1 MASLSTESTPR
12 ERLDRAISVLG
23 RVRMYW
29 RGMAAMIV
37 VGISLALA
45 LALTTKRVWR
55 SESTILY
62 RETIQT
68 GRDPQSSAARA
79 ARLGPKLKDTL
90 IARGTLAGVIEEM
103 GLYPEKTARSMVE
116 AVEEMR
122 NNVGFR
128 AQSSDTYV
136 ISFTH
141 DDPHVAQ
148 QVVSRLTQILIEDYR
163 RASVGAATM
172 TRDFLRKELA
182 EASAK
187 VEAASRALATFL
199 ARNPQ
204 FQWGLNDSPYAPVPQ
219 PLGPPGAP
227 APAPAAARV
236 APAQPARPVDP
247 QLAALERQLARVEAL
262 LGAARSPGAAPGR
275 PLPQSVV
282 EAQRARDAAAAAVA
296 SAEMALAE
304 KLTTVTPVHPDAIA
318 AKRRVEAAKGQLAA
332 AEGALRLV
340 RAGLTDV
347 PRDEAGALTPA
358 RRAALEAERSTLLRR
373 IAGLRA
379 RGGGAAAGGE
389 GQRPA
394 PARAASGG
402 GRGAA
407 SREGRGAA
415 SGEGRGAEQGAEEDP
430 EERVIELETEWHRLR
445 LDLERARE
453 YLKTVQ
459 ANERAANLSADAAEN
474 KSETELDV
482 LDAAYLPS
490 RPDRGRGRVFFAGAA
505 VTFFFALGVAGA
517 RVLLNDTLYDGG
529 DIHALGGAALLAE
542 MPELPARPPLR
553 ERAVVPT
560 YGVEPAGAAGHGA
573 ASTGPPGHGAASTGP
588 HGHDA
593 APAGPPG
600 HGAAPA
606 DAAPYGEP
614 PGAPDH
620 GAAPA
625 DAAPYGEPPGALG
638 HGAAP
643 PYAPADPEDAVPPDL
658 AREDLP
664 PDDLDLDAADVR
676 PESSWSEPGASLACV
691 GESSLAYAGGAAFDE
706 PEVELI
712 GADVD
717 PEGCGVFELLRGAPA
732 PALAALRVLRHRLDQ
747 RRRGEPLAVAVVS
760 PGRAEGKTALATRL
774 AMTLA
779 EAERAR
785 VLLVEG
791 HLARPRVAALLGLR
805 LPAYA
810 SFSEQL
816 RRRMAGESRPL
827 GVVAVSP
834 SLSVL
839 AEPSLEASYP
849 EALHS
854 VHFEAALRTLRRY
867 YDYVVIDGPPVLGS
881 GDANVIEDACDG
893 ILLVARASLTR
904 ASSLTRAADQLGE
917 RRILGVVLNDVVP
930 RPVARKRIAPED
942 LAA

>member
-1 MASLSTESTPR
+1 MSSLSTESTPR

-29 RGMAAMIV
+29 RGVAAMIA
-37 VGISLALA
+37 VGLSISLA

-55 SESTILY
+55 SEATLLY

-90 IARGTLAGVIEEM
+90 TARGTLAGVIEEF

-116 AVEEMR
+116 AVEEMK
-122 NNVGFR
+122 NHVGFR

-141 DDPHVAQ
+141 DGPHVAQ
-148 QVVSRLTQILIEDYR
+148 QVAARLTQILIEDYR

-172 TRDFLRKELA
+172 TRDFLREELA

-187 VEAASRALATFL
+187 VDEASRALATFL

-204 FQWGLNDSPYAPVPQ
+204 FQWGLNDSPYAPAPQ

-227 APAPAAARV
+227 APASARI

-262 LGAARSPGAAPGR
+262 LGAGRSPSAAPGQ
-275 PLPQSVV
+275 PLPHTVV

-296 SAEMALAE
+296 SAEAALAE
-304 KLTTVTPVHPDAIA
+304 KLTTVTPLHPDAIA

-332 AEGALRLV
+332 AESALGLV
-340 RAGLTDV
+340 RAGLTEV
-347 PRDEAGALTPA
+347 PRDEARALTPP
-358 RRAALEAERSTLLRR
+358 RRAALEAERSALHRQ

-379 RGGGAAAGGE
+379 RAGGGSAAAGGE
-389 GQRPA
+389 ARRAPRA
-394 PARAASGG
+394 PAGSAADGEAP
-402 GRGAA
+402 RG
-407 SREGRGAA
+407 SREPDER
-415 SGEGRGAEQGAEEDP
+415 AED
-430 EERVIELETEWHRLR
+430 RVIELETEWHRLR

-453 YLKTVQ
+453 YLKTAQ
-459 ANERAANLSADAAEN
+459 ANERAANLSADAAED
-474 KSETELDV
+474 KSETELDI
-482 LDAAYLPS
+482 LDPAYLPS
-490 RPDRGRGRVFFAGAA
+490 RPDRGRGRVLFAGAA

-529 DIHALGGAALLAE
+529 DIHALGGPALLAA

-553 ERAVVPT
+553 ERAIVSA
-560 YGVEPAGAAGHGA
+560 YGPDPSSAPGYSDEPSSA
-573 ASTGPPGHGAASTGP
+573 PGHGDEPSSAPP
-588 HGHDA
+588 HIT
-593 APAGPPG
+593 
-600 HGAAPA
+600 
-606 DAAPYGEP
+606 EP
-614 PGAPDH
+614 PHTPPD
-620 GAAPA
+620 PDA
-625 DAAPYGEPPGALG
+625 D
-638 HGAAP
+638 
-643 PYAPADPEDAVPPDL
+643 PPDL
-658 AREDLP
+658 APEDARS
-664 PDDLDLDAADVR
+664 DDLDLDGADVL
-676 PESSWSEPGASLACV
+676 PGSSWSAPALACV
-691 GESSLAYAGGAAFDE
+691 GARPLSYAPSAAFGE
-706 PEVELI
+706 PEVEIL

-732 PALAALRVLRHRLDQ
+732 AALAALRVLRHRLDQ
-747 RRRGEPLAVAVVS
+747 RRGGEPLAVAVVS

-805 LPAYA
+805 LPARA
-810 SFSEQL
+810 GFSEQL
-816 RRRMAGESRPL
+816 RRRMAGQARPL
-827 GVVAVSP
+827 GVVALGP

-867 YDYVVIDGPPVLGS
+867 YDYVVIDGPPILGT
-881 GDANVIEDACDG
+881 GDANVIEDASDG
-893 ILLVARASLTR
+893 ILLVARASVTR
-904 ASSLTRAADQLGE
+904 ASSLTRAAEQIGE
-917 RRILGVVLNDVVP
+917 RRILGVVLNDVAP
-930 RPVARKRIAPED
+930 RPVARKRIEVEAP
-942 LAA
+942 AT

>member
-12 ERLDRAISVLG
+12 ERLDRAISVLC

-37 VGISLALA
+37 VGVSLALA

-55 SESTILY
+55 SEATILY

-90 IARGTLAGVIEEM
+90 IARGTLAGVIEEI

-148 QVVSRLTQILIEDYR
+148 RVVSRLTQILIEDYR

-172 TRDFLRKELA
+172 TRDFLREELA

-204 FQWGLNDSPYAPVPQ
+204 FQWGLNDSPYAPAPQ
-219 PLGPPGAP
+219 PLGPPG

-247 QLAALERQLARVEAL
+247 RLAALERQLARVEAL
-262 LGAARSPGAAPGR
+262 LGAARPPGAAPGR
-275 PLPQSVV
+275 PLPPSVV

-296 SAEMALAE
+296 SAEAALAE

-340 RAGLTDV
+340 RAGLTEV
-347 PRDEAGALTPA
+347 PRDEARALTPS
-358 RRAALEAERSTLLRR
+358 RRASLEAERSALLRQ

-379 RGGGAAAGGE
+379 GGGGGATAGGE

-394 PARAASGG
+394 PARAAS
-402 GRGAA
+402 AA
-407 SREGRGAA
+407 N
-415 SGEGRGAEQGAEEDP
+415 GERRGAERGPEEDP
-430 EERVIELETEWHRLR
+430 EARVIELETEWHRLR

-474 KSETELDV
+474 KSETELDI

-560 YGVEPAGAAGHGA
+560 YGAE
-573 ASTGPPGHGAASTGP
+573 
-588 HGHDA
+588 
-593 APAGPPG
+593 PAGPPG
-600 HGAAPA
+600 HGAASSG
-606 DAAPYGEP
+606 AAPYGEP
-614 PGAPDH
+614 SGAP
-620 GAAPA
+620 A
-625 DAAPYGEPPGALG
+625 

-643 PYAPADPEDAVPPDL
+643 PYAPADPEDAAPPDL

-664 PDDLDLDAADVR
+664 PDDLDLDGADVR
-676 PESSWSEPGASLACV
+676 PESSWSAPGASLACV
-691 GESSLAYAGGAAFDE
+691 GASPLAYAGGAAFDE

-747 RRRGEPLAVAVVS
+747 RRGGEPLAVAVVS

-816 RRRMAGESRPL
+816 RRRMAGEFRPL
-827 GVVAVSP
+827 GVIAVSP

-893 ILLVARASLTR
+893 ILLVARASLTH

-917 RRILGVVLNDVVP
+917 RRILGVVLNDVAP
-930 RPVARKRIAPED
+930 RPVARKRIALED
-942 LAA
+942 LPA

>member
-1 MASLSTESTPR
+1 MSSLSTESTPR
-12 ERLDRAISVLG
+12 ERLDRAISVLA

-29 RGMAAMIV
+29 RGVAAMIA
-37 VGISLALA
+37 VGLSISLA

-55 SESTILY
+55 SEATILY

-90 IARGTLAGVIEEM
+90 IARGTLAGVIEAF

-116 AVEEMR
+116 AVEEMKSH
-122 NNVGFR
+122 VGFR

-141 DDPHVAQ
+141 DDPLVAQ
-148 QVVSRLTQILIEDYR
+148 QVAARLTQILIDDYR
-163 RASVGAATM
+163 RDSLGAATM
-172 TRDFLRKELA
+172 TRDFLRRELA

-187 VEAASRALATFL
+187 VDEASRALATFL

-204 FQWGLNDSPYAPVPQ
+204 FQWGLNDSPYAPAPQ
-219 PLGPPGAP
+219 PLGSPG
-227 APAPAAARV
+227 APAPAAARA
-236 APAQPARPVDP
+236 APAPPSRPVDP

-262 LGAARSPGAAPGR
+262 LGAARSPAAAPGQ

-296 SAEMALAE
+296 SAEAALAE
-304 KLTTVTPVHPDAIA
+304 KLSTVTPIHPDAIA
-318 AKRRVEAAKGQLAA
+318 AKRRVEAARSQLAS
-332 AEGALRLV
+332 AESALGLV
-340 RAGLTDV
+340 RAGLTEV
-347 PRDEAGALTPA
+347 PRGEAGALTPS
-358 RRAALEAERSTLLRR
+358 RRASLSAERSALLRQ

-379 RGGGAAAGGE
+379 RA
-389 GQRPA
+389 
-394 PARAASGG
+394 GG

-407 SREGRGAA
+407 AGEARRAPA
-415 SGEGRGAEQGAEEDP
+415 SGEPGRAPAGPEGDA

-453 YLKTVQ
+453 YLKAVQ
-459 ANERAANLSADAAEN
+459 ANERAADLSADAAEN

-482 LDAAYLPS
+482 LDPAYLPS

-529 DIHALGGAALLAE
+529 DIHALGGPALLAA
-542 MPELPARPPLR
+542 MPELPPQPPLR
-553 ERAVVPT
+553 ERAIVPA
-560 YGVEPAGAAGHGA
+560 Y
-573 ASTGPPGHGAASTGP
+573 
-588 HGHDA
+588 
-593 APAGPPG
+593 
-600 HGAAPA
+600 
-606 DAAPYGEP
+606 
-614 PGAPDH
+614 
-620 GAAPA
+620 
-625 DAAPYGEPPGALG
+625 
-638 HGAAP
+638 GAAP
-643 PYAPADPEDAVPPDL
+643 PAAPEDGGERPGGPANSASAQPGFAQPGVAQPGFAQPGVAQPGFAQPGVAQPGFAVEDTLPDGLELDDNHAVPD
-658 AREDLP
+658 
-664 PDDLDLDAADVR
+664 
-676 PESSWSEPGASLACV
+676 SSWNAPEPSWNAPEPSWNAPEPSWNAPEPSWSAPEPSWSAPGGSLACV
-691 GESSLAYAGGAAFDE
+691 GTRHLAVAGGADFRE
-706 PEVELI
+706 PEVEIL

-717 PEGCGVFELLRGAPA
+717 PEGCGVFELLRDAPA

-747 RRRGEPLAVAVVS
+747 RRGGEPLAVAVVS
-760 PGRAEGKTALATRL
+760 PGRAEGKTALAVRL

-791 HLARPRVAALLGLR
+791 HLARPRVAATLGLR
-805 LPAYA
+805 LPAHA

-816 RRRMAGESRPL
+816 RRRMAGEHRPL
-827 GVVAVSP
+827 GVIALSP

-839 AEPSLEASYP
+839 AEPSREASYP
-849 EALHS
+849 AALHS
-854 VHFEAALRTLRRY
+854 IHFEAAMRTLRRY
-867 YDYVVIDGPPVLGS
+867 YDYVVLDGPPVLGS

-904 ASSLTRAADQLGE
+904 ASSLTRAAEQLGE
-917 RRILGVVLNDVVP
+917 RRILGVLLNDVAA
-930 RPVARKRIAPED
+930 RPVARKRIAADEPTT
-942 LAA
+942 

>member
-1 MASLSTESTPR
+1 MSSLSTESTPR

-29 RGMAAMIV
+29 RGVAAMIA
-37 VGISLALA
+37 VGLSISLA

-55 SESTILY
+55 SEATLLY

-90 IARGTLAGVIEEM
+90 TARGTLADVIEEF

-116 AVEEMR
+116 AVEEMKDH
-122 NNVGFR
+122 VGFR

-148 QVVSRLTQILIEDYR
+148 QVAARLTQILIEDYR

-172 TRDFLRKELA
+172 TRDFLREELGD
-182 EASAK
+182 ASAK
-187 VEAASRALATFL
+187 VEEASRALATFL

-204 FQWGLNDSPYAPVPQ
+204 FQWGLNDSPYAPAPQ
-219 PLGPPGAP
+219 TLGPPGAP
-227 APAPAAARV
+227 APAAGRV
-236 APAQPARPVDP
+236 APAQPARPADP
-247 QLAALERQLARVEAL
+247 QLAALERQLARVDAL
-262 LGAARSPGAAPGR
+262 LGAGRSPSAASGQ
-275 PLPQSVV
+275 PLPHSVV
-282 EAQRARDAAAAAVA
+282 EAQRARDAAATAVA
-296 SAEMALAE
+296 SAEAALAE
-304 KLTTVTPVHPDAIA
+304 KLTTVTPLHPDAIA

-332 AEGALRLV
+332 AESALGLV
-340 RAGLTDV
+340 RAGLTEV
-347 PRDEAGALTPA
+347 SRDEARALTPP
-358 RRAALEAERSTLLRR
+358 RRAALEAERSALLRQ
-373 IAGLRA
+373 IGGLRA
-379 RGGGAAAGGE
+379 RAGGGRADVGGE
-389 GQRPA
+389 ARRA
-394 PARAASGG
+394 ARAPVGSASGG
-402 GRGAA
+402 EALRG
-407 SREGRGAA
+407 
-415 SGEGRGAEQGAEEDP
+415 SGEPDQGA

-459 ANERAANLSADAAEN
+459 ANERAANLSADAAED
-474 KSETELDV
+474 KSETELDI
-482 LDAAYLPS
+482 LDPAYLPS
-490 RPDRGRGRVFFAGAA
+490 RPDRGRGRVLFAGAA

-529 DIHALGGAALLAE
+529 DIHALGGPALLAA

-553 ERAVVPT
+553 ERAIVSA
-560 YGVEPAGAAGHGA
+560 YGPEPSSAPGYADGPSIAPPHITEPPHAPPDPDA
-573 ASTGPPGHGAASTGP
+573 AS
-588 HGHDA
+588 
-593 APAGPPG
+593 
-600 HGAAPA
+600 
-606 DAAPYGEP
+606 
-614 PGAPDH
+614 PDL
-620 GAAPA
+620 A
-625 DAAPYGEPPGALG
+625 
-638 HGAAP
+638 
-643 PYAPADPEDAVPPDL
+643 PEDALPDH
-658 AREDLP
+658 
-664 PDDLDLDAADVR
+664 LDLDGADVL
-676 PESSWSEPGASLACV
+676 PESSWSAPALACV
-691 GESSLAYAGGAAFDE
+691 GARPLSYAPSAAFGE
-706 PEVELI
+706 PEVEIL

-717 PEGCGVFELLRGAPA
+717 PEGYGVFELLRGTPA
-732 PALAALRVLRHRLDQ
+732 AALAALRVLRHRLDQ
-747 RRRGEPLAVAVVS
+747 RRGGEPLAVAVVS

-805 LPAYA
+805 LPAHA
-810 SFSEQL
+810 GFSGQL
-816 RRRMAGESRPL
+816 RRRMAGQVRPL

-839 AEPSLEASYP
+839 AEPSIEAGYP

-881 GDANVIEDACDG
+881 GDANVIEDASDG
-893 ILLVARASLTR
+893 ILLVARASMTR
-904 ASSLTRAADQLGE
+904 ASSLTRAAEQLGE
-917 RRILGVVLNDVVP
+917 RRILGVVLNDVAP
-930 RPVARKRIAPED
+930 RPVARKRIEVEAP
-942 LAA
+942 AT

>member
-1 MASLSTESTPR
+1 MSSLSTESTPR

-29 RGMAAMIV
+29 RGMAAMIA
-37 VGISLALA
+37 VGISLSLA
-45 LALTTKRVWR
+45 MALTTKRVWR
-55 SESTILY
+55 SEATLLY

-90 IARGTLAGVIEEM
+90 IARGTLAGVIEEI

-122 NNVGFR
+122 NHVGLR

-136 ISFTH
+136 VSFTH

-148 QVVSRLTQILIEDYR
+148 QVVSRLTQILIDDYR

-172 TRDFLRKELA
+172 TRDFLRQELA

-187 VEAASRALATFL
+187 VEEASRALATFL

-204 FQWGLNDSPYAPVPQ
+204 FQWGLNDSPYAPAPQ
-219 PLGPPGAP
+219 PLGPPGT
-227 APAPAAARV
+227 PAPAAARV

-262 LGAARSPGAAPGR
+262 LGAARSPAAAPGQ
-275 PLPQSVV
+275 PLPPSVV

-296 SAEMALAE
+296 SAEAALAE
-304 KLTTVTPVHPDAIA
+304 RLTTVTPLHPDAIA

-332 AEGALRLV
+332 AESALGLV
-340 RAGLTDV
+340 RAGLTEV
-347 PRDEAGALTPA
+347 PRGEARALTPS
-358 RRAALEAERSTLLRR
+358 RRAALEAERSALLRQ

-379 RGGGAAAGGE
+379 RGGGARAAAGGE
-389 GQRPA
+389 GQRSSPA
-394 PARAASGG
+394 SAASGG
-402 GRGAA
+402 ERSAP
-407 SREGRGAA
+407 
-415 SGEGRGAEQGAEEDP
+415 QGAGEDA
-430 EERVIELETEWHRLR
+430 EERIIELETEWHRLR

-474 KSETELDV
+474 KSETELDI

-529 DIHALGGAALLAE
+529 DIHALGGPALLAE
-542 MPELPARPPLR
+542 MPELPGRPPLR
-553 ERAVVPT
+553 ERAVVPA
-560 YGVEPAGAAGHGA
+560 YGVEAAGAAGYGVEAAGA
-573 ASTGPPGHGAASTGP
+573 AGYGVEAAGAAGY
-588 HGHDA
+588 GGEA
-593 APAGPPG
+593 AGAAGYGGEAAGAAGYGGEAAGAAGYGGEAAGAPG
-600 HGAAPA
+600 HGAAP
-606 DAAPYGEP
+606 
-614 PGAPDH
+614 PD
-620 GAAPA
+620 APA
-625 DAAPYGEPPGALG
+625 E
-638 HGAAP
+638 
-643 PYAPADPEDAVPPDL
+643 PEDAAPPDL
-658 AREDLP
+658 AREDVL
-664 PDDLDLDAADVR
+664 PDDLDLDGADVL
-676 PESSWSEPGASLACV
+676 PESSWSAPEAPLAWVGARA
-691 GESSLAYAGGAAFDE
+691 LAYTGGAAYGE
-706 PEVELI
+706 PEVEIL

-732 PALAALRVLRHRLDQ
+732 QALAALRVLRHRLDQ
-747 RRRGEPLAVAVVS
+747 RRGGEPLAVAVVS

-805 LPAYA
+805 LPAHA
-810 SFSEQL
+810 GFSEQL
-816 RRRMAGESRPL
+816 RRRMAGQARPL

-904 ASSLTRAADQLGE
+904 GTALTRAAEQLGD
-917 RRILGVVLNDVVP
+917 RRILGVVLNDVAP
-930 RPVARKRIAPED
+930 RPVARKRIAVED

>member
-1 MASLSTESTPR
+1 MSSLSTESTPR

-29 RGMAAMIV
+29 RGVAAMIA
-37 VGISLALA
+37 VGLSISLA

-55 SESTILY
+55 SEATLLY

-90 IARGTLAGVIEEM
+90 TARGTLAGVIEEF

-116 AVEEMR
+116 AVEEMK
-122 NNVGFR
+122 NHVGFR

-148 QVVSRLTQILIEDYR
+148 QVAARLTHILIEDYR

-172 TRDFLRKELA
+172 TRDFLREELA

-187 VEAASRALATFL
+187 VDEASRALATFL

-204 FQWGLNDSPYAPVPQ
+204 FQWGLNDSPYAPAPQ
-219 PLGPPGAP
+219 PIGPPGAP
-227 APAPAAARV
+227 APAAARI

-262 LGAARSPGAAPGR
+262 LGAGRSPSAAPGQ
-275 PLPQSVV
+275 PLPHSVV

-296 SAEMALAE
+296 SAEAALAE
-304 KLTTVTPVHPDAIA
+304 KLTTVTPLHPDAIA

-332 AEGALRLV
+332 AESALGLV
-340 RAGLTDV
+340 RAGLTEV
-347 PRDEAGALTPA
+347 PRDEARALTPP
-358 RRAALEAERSTLLRR
+358 RRAALEAERSALHRQ

-379 RGGGAAAGGE
+379 RAGGGSAAAGGE
-389 GQRPA
+389 ARRAPRA
-394 PARAASGG
+394 PAGSAADAEVL
-402 GRGAA
+402 RG
-407 SREGRGAA
+407 SREPDER
-415 SGEGRGAEQGAEEDP
+415 AED
-430 EERVIELETEWHRLR
+430 RVIELETEWHRLR

-453 YLKTVQ
+453 YLKTAQ
-459 ANERAANLSADAAEN
+459 ANERAANLSADAAED
-474 KSETELDV
+474 KSETELDI
-482 LDAAYLPS
+482 LDPAYLPS
-490 RPDRGRGRVFFAGAA
+490 RPDRGRGRVLFAGAA

-529 DIHALGGAALLAE
+529 DIHALGGPALLAA

-553 ERAVVPT
+553 ERAIVSA
-560 YGVEPAGAAGHGA
+560 YGPEPSSAPGYGDEPSSA
-573 ASTGPPGHGAASTGP
+573 PPHIA
-588 HGHDA
+588 
-593 APAGPPG
+593 
-600 HGAAPA
+600 
-606 DAAPYGEP
+606 EP
-614 PGAPDH
+614 PH
-620 GAAPA
+620 
-625 DAAPYGEPPGALG
+625 
-638 HGAAP
+638 AP
-643 PYAPADPEDAVPPDL
+643 PEPDADPPDLTPEDAL
-658 AREDLP
+658 S
-664 PDDLDLDAADVR
+664 DDLDLDGADVL
-676 PESSWSEPGASLACV
+676 PGSSWSAPALACV
-691 GESSLAYAGGAAFDE
+691 GARSLSYASRAAFGE
-706 PEVELI
+706 PEVEIL

-732 PALAALRVLRHRLDQ
+732 AALAALRVLRHRLDQ
-747 RRRGEPLAVAVVS
+747 RRGGEPLAVAVVS

-805 LPAYA
+805 LPARA
-810 SFSEQL
+810 GFSEQL
-816 RRRMAGESRPL
+816 RRRMAGQARPL
-827 GVVAVSP
+827 GVVALGP
-834 SLSVL
+834 SLAVL

-881 GDANVIEDACDG
+881 GDANVIEDASDG
-893 ILLVARASLTR
+893 ILLVARASVTR
-904 ASSLTRAADQLGE
+904 ASSLTRAAEQLGE
-917 RRILGVVLNDVVP
+917 RRILGVVLNDVAP
-930 RPVARKRIAPED
+930 RPVARKRIEVEAP
-942 LAA
+942 AT

>member
-1 MASLSTESTPR
+1 MSSLSTESTPR

-29 RGMAAMIV
+29 RGVAAMIA
-37 VGISLALA
+37 VGLSISLA

-55 SESTILY
+55 SEATLVY

-68 GRDPQSSAARA
+68 GRDTQSSAARA

-90 IARGTLAGVIEEM
+90 TARGTLAGVIEEF

-116 AVEEMR
+116 AVEEMKGH
-122 NNVGFR
+122 VGFR

-148 QVVSRLTQILIEDYR
+148 QVAARLTQILIEDYR

-172 TRDFLRKELA
+172 TRDFLREELA

-187 VEAASRALATFL
+187 VEEASRALATFL

-204 FQWGLNDSPYAPVPQ
+204 FQWGLNDSPYAPAPQ
-219 PLGPPGAP
+219 PLGPPG

-262 LGAARSPGAAPGR
+262 LGAARSPGAPGQ
-275 PLPQSVV
+275 PLPPSVV

-296 SAEMALAE
+296 SAEAALAE
-304 KLTTVTPVHPDAIA
+304 KLTTVTPLHPDAIA

-332 AEGALRLV
+332 AESALGLV
-340 RAGLTDV
+340 RAGLTAV
-347 PRDEAGALTPA
+347 PRDEARALTPS
-358 RRAALEAERSTLLRR
+358 RRAALEAERSALLRQ

-379 RGGGAAAGGE
+379 RAGGGRAEAGGE
-389 GQRPA
+389 ASRSPRA
-394 PARAASGG
+394 PAGSAADGDVL
-402 GRGAA
+402 RGA
-407 SREGRGAA
+407 RGPD
-415 SGEGRGAEQGAEEDP
+415 EGAEQ
-430 EERVIELETEWHRLR
+430 RVIELETEWHRLR

-459 ANERAANLSADAAEN
+459 ANERAANLSADAAED
-474 KSETELDV
+474 KSETELDI
-482 LDAAYLPS
+482 LDPAYLPS
-490 RPDRGRGRVFFAGAA
+490 RPDRGRGRVLFAGAA

-529 DIHALGGAALLAE
+529 DIHALGGPALLAA

-553 ERAVVPT
+553 ERAIVSA
-560 YGVEPAGAAGHGA
+560 YGPEPSSAPGYGHE
-573 ASTGPPGHGAASTGP
+573 PPSAPGYADEPP
-588 HGHDA
+588 HAPPHITEPPHAPPDPDA
-593 APAGPPG
+593 A
-600 HGAAPA
+600 
-606 DAAPYGEP
+606 
-614 PGAPDH
+614 
-620 GAAPA
+620 
-625 DAAPYGEPPGALG
+625 
-638 HGAAP
+638 
-643 PYAPADPEDAVPPDL
+643 PPDL
-658 AREDLP
+658 APEDALP
-664 PDDLDLDAADVR
+664 DHLDLDGADVL
-676 PESSWSEPGASLACV
+676 PESSWSAPALACV
-691 GESSLAYAGGAAFDE
+691 GARPLSYAPSAAFGE
-706 PEVELI
+706 PEVEIL

-732 PALAALRVLRHRLDQ
+732 AALAALRVLRHRLDQ
-747 RRRGEPLAVAVVS
+747 RRGGEPLAVAVVS

-805 LPAYA
+805 LPARA
-810 SFSEQL
+810 GFSEQL
-816 RRRMAGESRPL
+816 RRRMAGQIRPL

-839 AEPSLEASYP
+839 AEPSLEAGYP

-854 VHFEAALRTLRRY
+854 VHFDAALRTLRRY

-881 GDANVIEDACDG
+881 GDANVIEAASDG
-893 ILLVARASLTR
+893 ILLVARASVTR
-904 ASSLTRAADQLGE
+904 ASSLTRAAEQIGE
-917 RRILGVVLNDVVP
+917 RRILGVVLNDVAP
-930 RPVARKRIAPED
+930 RPVARKRIEVEAP
-942 LAA
+942 AT